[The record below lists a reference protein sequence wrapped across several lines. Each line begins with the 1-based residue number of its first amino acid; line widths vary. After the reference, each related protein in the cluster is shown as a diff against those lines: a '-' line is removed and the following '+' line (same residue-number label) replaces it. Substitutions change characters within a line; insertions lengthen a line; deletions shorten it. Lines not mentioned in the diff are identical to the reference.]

1 MKLEQIALWLTTQ
14 TIAFT
19 IRNPLEALAATA
31 IISNPTT
38 RGLSIQIGK
47 HMAKQAIVD
56 ISFYSRLIGT
66 NVVAPAGKR
75 AVTQIAATAS
85 SPVVAIPATAIV
97 GAAVGAAVHSGT
109 VTTIN
114 RESNTTG
121 TVWGNWSA
129 FGGFQLGTVV

>member
-38 RGLSIQIGK
+38 RGLSIHIGK

-85 SPVVAIPATAIV
+85 TPAVAIPATAIV